1 MKSALIFIALLCG
14 YLQSAATFA
23 STVAAGDTRPP
34 NIILLMAD
42 DLGYGDLAS
51 YGHPYARTP
60 NLDRLAREGTQFHKF
75 YVAGSVCGP
84 SRAGFFT
91 GRNPYSFSLM
101 PGDHGFDQA
110 KHGHF
115 DRITVME
122 LLKNAGY
129 TVVHIGKWHMG
140 PDRADGTYGI
150 DDIRVIGGGIQQRRG
165 RDESIYSEAI
175 KFVEKNR
182 DKPFYL
188 NVMGVVTHAPVTPQQ
203 RLIREA
209 GFSKLAIDRKKF
221 AGSQLQSVFD
231 DIELHGG
238 DINDSMASYLTEV
251 YFLDVFIG
259 ELLDKLDELDPA
271 ETTIVAFT
279 SDQGPAISRF
289 KKTPV
294 SRKDLTLVGWSGGL
308 RGQKHEEY
316 EGGVRT
322 PFILRWPGQV
332 PGGKINELSHFSALD
347 WLPTISRIAGLPI
360 EPTDFHGEDVL
371 DIWLGSDRSRNQP
384 LFWMNSMKKDNWR
397 LYFRGSSSVAL
408 ELYDLSTDPG
418 ETTNLVKKRPEV
430 VMALARLW
438 TQWQKEIPE
447 NTWWK
452 STSESGG
459 I

>member
-1 MKSALIFIALLCG
+1 
-14 YLQSAATFA
+14 
-23 STVAAGDTRPP
+23 
-34 NIILLMAD
+34 
-42 DLGYGDLAS
+42 
-51 YGHPYARTP
+51 
-60 NLDRLAREGTQFHKF
+60 
-75 YVAGSVCGP
+75 
-84 SRAGFFT
+84 
-91 GRNPYSFSLM
+91 M
-101 PGDHGFDQA
+101 PGDHGFNQA

-129 TVVHIGKWHMG
+129 TVGHIGKWHMG

-221 AGSQLQSVFD
+221 AGSQLQNVFD

-259 ELLDKLDELDPA
+259 ELLDKLDELDLA

-459 I
+459 T